1 MLREKG
7 VAFKAKAF
15 MLKTLHQKSKGM
27 GVLACVSSNTLA
39 LFDYSSECL

>member
-7 VAFKAKAF
+7 VACKAKAF

-27 GVLACVSSNTLA
+27 GVLVCVLRNTLA
-39 LFDYSSECL
+39 PFDYSSERV